1 MYFLVDYENVKCD
14 GMIGAEHLTRDDS
27 ILIFYSDNTPNITLD
42 RISDILRSG
51 CLFETCKLQTPGKNA
66 LDFYI
71 ATKTGEIF
79 GSGSDSV
86 VAVVSGDKGFRFI
99 ADFWNTGSQSK
110 KVVFRPSIEECIAL
124 AERSTDRARAI
135 AKKLEKKGAAQAGS
149 KKSQTH
155 EHAVI
160 ADDANTSGEDA
171 MTRALKTALGTSYT
185 DEIRDLVR
193 GAVVKKQGL
202 QEKFRAIVKQFG
214 QQKGLEIYRGIKKT
228 L

>member
-14 GMIGAEHLTRDDS
+14 GMVGAEHLTREDS
-27 ILIFYSDNTPNITLD
+27 VLIFYSDNTPNITLD

-79 GSGSDSV
+79 GAGSDTV

-124 AERSTDRARAI
+124 AERSTDRSRAI
-135 AKKLEKKGAAQAGS
+135 AN
-149 KKSQTH
+149 KKSKTH
-155 EHAVI
+155 EHAAIV
-160 ADDANTSGEDA
+160 DEQNTTGEDA
-171 MTRALKTALGTSYT
+171 MTRALKTTLGSSYT
-185 DEIRDLVR
+185 ADIRDLVR
-193 GAVVKKQGL
+193 AAVIKKKGL